1 MIPIYTNYK
10 HNQQRA
16 INMFTCIAMHS
27 NKCMNIKEFI
37 SCGINI
43 QYNPNNTKKFK
54 QNLSDIISERFF
66 L

>member
-16 INMFTCIAMHS
+16 INMFSCLAMHS

-43 QYNPNNTKKFK
+43 
-54 QNLSDIISERFF
+54 
-66 L
+66 